1 MKVGP
6 SGQVL
11 MCPPEY
17 YGIYY
22 EINPWMSVAKQ
33 ANRDVALRQ
42 WEALYDLYRDLGVTV
57 ELMKPAEGLPDMVFT
72 ANAGVASGDLFI
84 ASNFRHP
91 ERRGEEEH
99 FCAWFEAH
107 GYRVERLPKDCF
119 FEGMGDIKLYR
130 DLLFAGF
137 YFRSDIRSHLLV
149 GERAGKLVVSLELA
163 DLRFYH
169 LDTCFCPLDDEL
181 VMYFPPAL
189 QEYSQK
195 AVQHHTSAQLEVGE
209 VDALAF
215 ACNCVVVDRHIIL
228 NQASPALRE
237 ALEARGFTVHQVPL
251 SEFLKA
257 GGGAGCLTLAL

>member
-6 SGQVL
+6 SGRVL
-11 MCPPEY
+11 MCPPDH

-33 ANRDVALRQ
+33 AQSDQARRQ
-42 WEALYDLYRDLGVTV
+42 WETLYNLYRDLGVTV
-57 ELMKPAEGLPDMVFT
+57 ELMAPVEGLPDMVFT
-72 ANAGVASGDLFI
+72 ANAGVVSNDLFI

-99 FCAWFEAH
+99 FCDWFKSQ
-107 GYRVERLPKDCF
+107 GYRVERLPRQYY
-119 FEGMGDIKLYR
+119 FEGMGDVKLYR

-137 YFRSDIRSHLLV
+137 YFRSDVRSHLMV
-149 GERAGKLVVSLELA
+149 GEKLGKLVVSIELA
-163 DLRFYH
+163 DKRFYH
-169 LDTCFCPLDDEL
+169 LDTCFCPLDDDL

-189 QEYSQK
+189 QEYSRK
-195 AVQHHTSAQLEVGE
+195 AFQSHTQAQIEVGE
-209 VDALAF
+209 EDALAF

-228 NQASPALRE
+228 NRASQSLRE
-237 ALEARGFTVHQVPL
+237 SLEARGFTVHQVSL